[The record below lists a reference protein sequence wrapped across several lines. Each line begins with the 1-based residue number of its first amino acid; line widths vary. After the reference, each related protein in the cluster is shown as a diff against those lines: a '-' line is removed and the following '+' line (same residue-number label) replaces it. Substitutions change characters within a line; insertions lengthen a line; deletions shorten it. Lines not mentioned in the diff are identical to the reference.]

1 MFKPYYKFIDKET
14 EEIFYVRSTKTALK
28 AIKKSLN
35 KYQVMYIKSI
45 GQRPSLLY
53 FNNLLFIDI
62 FSKSQLVYCEQ
73 LFKDENIKFA
83 YTNKFISEIQSK
95 YQHRQ
100 KILKSI
106 KRFNSLEEKEQRVE
120 VIAMAKFNQ
129 SLHCNIDVDSNVSL
143 ESFISLA
150 IKDFKNKG
158 AILKNESNLYLQK

>member
-28 AIKKSLN
+28 AIKKSLDG
-35 KYQVMYIKSI
+35 YQVMYVGSKN
-45 GQRPSLLY
+45 QRPSLLY
-53 FNNLLFIDI
+53 FNNLLFIDT
-62 FSKSQLVYCEQ
+62 FSKSQLAYCEQ
-73 LFKDENIKFA
+73 LFKDENVKFA
-83 YTNKFISEIQSK
+83 YPSKRKFISEIQSK
-95 YQHRQ
+95 YQRRQ

-143 ESFISLA
+143 KSFISLA
-150 IKDFKNKG
+150 IKDFKSKG
-158 AILKNESNLYLQK
+158 AILKNESIIYL

>member
-83 YTNKFISEIQSK
+83 YTSKFNSGIQSK

-143 ESFISLA
+143 ENFISLA
-150 IKDFKNKG
+150 IKDFKSKG
-158 AILKNESNLYLQK
+158 AILKNESIVYL